1 MKFQTDLNKLI
12 NIAQNKG
19 NWSAYGWIMRCM
31 QVEDDMVKL
40 DKERKEVYTHIDR
53 VRKELENQEGDI

>member
-1 MKFQTDLNKLI
+1 MKFQTDLQKLI

-31 QVEDDMVKL
+31 QVEDDMVRL
-40 DKERKEVYTHIDR
+40 DKERKEVYTHINR
-53 VRKELENQEGDI
+53 VREELEGHI